1 MSYWITLKAFDHESL
16 DALLKTFCS
25 KLLCSE
31 INSKHWDQSGPMNF
45 PTKNQR
51 YTVLKSPHV
60 YKKSREQF
68 EMKIYSRLLGF
79 IVKPNEESSFE
90 DYLLD
95 IRRNFPVGVSLK
107 IVRKGSMIEE

>member
-51 YTVLKSPHV
+51 YTVL
-60 YKKSREQF
+60 
-68 EMKIYSRLLGF
+68 
-79 IVKPNEESSFE
+79 
-90 DYLLD
+90 
-95 IRRNFPVGVSLK
+95 
-107 IVRKGSMIEE
+107 